1 MTTHAPLISRPG
13 KCWAVHLARVA
24 LLAAVLWVIHSKH
37 TALRP
42 SSQTKSLARIP
53 IERIQP
59 LYPTAATYGTA
70 EPSGA
75 LPVIGVN
82 GQSLG
87 FIVQTAPASEPFL
100 GFSGPSNLLVA
111 FDVQSRILGTLVL
124 SSRDTRDHVA
134 LIERD
139 GRFLK
144 QWTGLSWEEAAR
156 RTEIDGVTGATLT
169 SLAMAQGL
177 QRRLGATHTATKF
190 PHPLTTE
197 DALALFPLAAS
208 VQPDLTIPTL
218 WQVNNANGQR
228 LGSILR
234 TSPAADEIIGFQGPT
249 ESRIGI
255 HPDGTLTAVTLGGS
269 FDNEPYVTYV
279 RDDTY
284 FLELFKRYPLPEL
297 ARLDL
302 EKHHVEGVSGATM
315 TSIAVARSLVRAAA
329 DLQERKAAAHGEPA
343 PRPSSRWRELL
354 TVSVVLFGIILGSTR
369 WRGVGWLRRLFQG
382 VVVLVLGV
390 LHAELLSMAM
400 FVGWAQSGVPWTSA
414 LGLVVLSAAALIVPI
429 TTGQNVY
436 CSHLCPHGAVQ
447 QLLPRRWRSTKRMPR
462 RLYSVLM
469 AIRPALL
476 LWVIF
481 VATTQATFHLVDIE
495 PFDAYAWRAAAWPTL
510 AVAVVGLVASL
521 FVPMAYC
528 RMGCPT
534 GVVLNYVRRH
544 SRSDQLSRADSVAAA
559 CLIMG
564 ILLGMASDNASPVS
578 TPAAAASAPLSL
590 DRVQGRTMGT
600 TWSLTIRHDCPVPRI
615 ELERTIQHELN
626 RLEKVFSLYQADS
639 ELSRWNQSEPLLDE
653 EGLPEWMTVS
663 RELAQLAA
671 WALELSQKTGGV
683 YDPTMGPMWRLW
695 QPSGLH
701 SDPRQPTHE
710 QQLAARERTGAHLI
724 EVRQSPPA
732 IRKRRSGLELDLNAV
747 VEGYALDRLAGLLKA
762 RGVHDALI
770 ELGGEYWAHGSSAP
784 DQRWRIG
791 IEDARELGVAHR
803 SVTLQDQAIS
813 TSAITRQPTHL
824 IDPRSGTPIT
834 TTLKSV
840 SVIAPSAL
848 LADSW
853 ATALMI
859 LGPVEGRSVAERE
872 NLQTVFQ
879 E

>member
-1 MTTHAPLISRPG
+1 MSQHG
-13 KCWAVHLARVA
+13 KGWAVHLARVV
-24 LLAAVLWVIHSKH
+24 LLATVLWVIHSKH
-37 TALRP
+37 TALR
-42 SSQTKSLARIP
+42 STSQAASLAHIP
-53 IERIQP
+53 IKRIQP
-59 LYPTAATYGTA
+59 LYPTAVAYGA
-70 EPSGA
+70 ADAPGA
-75 LPVIGVN
+75 LSIVDVN
-82 GQSLG
+82 GHPLG

-111 FDVQSRILGTLVL
+111 FDAQSRILGTLVL

-144 QWTGLSWEEAAR
+144 QWTGLSWDDAAR
-156 RTEIDGVTGATLT
+156 RTDMDGVTGATLT
-169 SLAMAQGL
+169 SLAMVQGL

-197 DALALFPLAAS
+197 DARDLFPLAAS
-208 VQPDLTIPTL
+208 VQPDLTISTL
-218 WQVNNANGQR
+218 WQVNDANGQH

-255 HPDGTLTAVTLGGS
+255 HPDGTFTSVTLGGS

-284 FLELFKRYPLPEL
+284 FLKLFKRYRLPEL

-302 EKHHVEGVSGATM
+302 EKSHVEGVSGATM

-329 DLQERKAAAHGEPA
+329 DLEERQASAHDE
-343 PRPSSRWRELL
+343 PSSSPSSHWREWL
-354 TVSVVLFGIILGSTR
+354 TTSVVLFGIILGSSR
-369 WRGVGWLRRLFQG
+369 WRGVVWLRRSFQG

-476 LWVIF
+476 VWVIF

-495 PFDAYAWRAAAWPTL
+495 PFDAYAWRAAAWPTF

-528 RMGCPT
+528 RFGCPT
-534 GVVLNYVRRH
+534 GAALNYVRKH
-544 SRSDQLSRADSVAAA
+544 SRSDQLTRADSMAAV
-559 CLIMG
+559 CLIVG
-564 ILLGMASDNASPVS
+564 ILLGMSSDNAPPVS
-578 TPAAAASAPLSL
+578 TPADAAGSPPSL

-600 TWSLTIRHDCPVPRI
+600 TWSLAIRHDCPVPKI
-615 ELERTIQHELN
+615 ELEQTIQHELN
-626 RLEKVFSLYQADS
+626 RLEKVFSLYQTDS
-639 ELSRWNQSEPLLDE
+639 ELSRWNQDEPLLNE

-663 RELAQLAA
+663 QELAQLTA
-671 WALELSQKTGGV
+671 WALELSQKTGGA

-695 QPSGLH
+695 QPSGLPFE
-701 SDPRQPTHE
+701 SSQPTHA
-710 QQLAARERTGAHLI
+710 QRLAARERTGTHLI

-732 IRKRRSGLELDLNAV
+732 MRKRRNGLELDLNAV

-770 ELGGEYWAHGSSAP
+770 ELGGEYWAHGSLAP
-784 DQRWRIG
+784 NKPWRIG
-791 IEDARELGVAHR
+791 IEDAHELGVAHR

-824 IDPRSGTPIT
+824 IDPRSGTPIP

-840 SVIAPSAL
+840 SVIASSAL
-848 LADSW
+848 VADGW